1 MTLPGPSRTIIV
13 QPLEE
18 PAPPAP
24 VPTEEPQR
32 DKEHEAPPPERAP
45 EREPVEAP

>member
-1 MTLPGPSRTIIV
+1 MTLPGPSRTITV

-18 PAPPAP
+18 PVPPAP

-32 DKEHEAPPPERAP
+32 DEDREAPPPER
-45 EREPVEAP
+45 EPRA